1 MPIASYYIFLY
12 NKGTSRV
19 GICALSAA
27 WTGSCQADEKAI
39 LRYKFR
45 IPLLQRRGSPSCCSI
60 FCWQFGRMAKRKE
73 ENAMNKSKSPLFT
86 THSIALMGLLL
97 AAEIVLSRFCSIAT
111 WNIKIGFTFI
121 PLVLSAGLF
130 GPIGAGVLAALADFL
145 GAILFP
151 IGPYFP
157 GFTFTQFCVGVVF
170 GLLLQKKQSMGH
182 IVGAVLLTQILG
194 SLLLDSYWISVLYGS
209 PYLVLLGTRA
219 IQCAVMSALEIVVIP
234 ILLKQLVPR
243 MKAIMA

>member
-1 MPIASYYIFLY
+1 
-12 NKGTSRV
+12 
-19 GICALSAA
+19 
-27 WTGSCQADEKAI
+27 
-39 LRYKFR
+39 
-45 IPLLQRRGSPSCCSI
+45 
-60 FCWQFGRMAKRKE
+60 
-73 ENAMNKSKSPLFT
+73 MNKSKSPLFT

-157 GFTFTQFCVGVVF
+157 GFAFTQFCVGVVF
-170 GLLLQKKQSMGH
+170 GLLLQKNR
-182 IVGAVLLTQILG
+182 AW
-194 SLLLDSYWISVLYGS
+194 DIS
-209 PYLVLLGTRA
+209 
-219 IQCAVMSALEIVVIP
+219 SA
-234 ILLKQLVPR
+234 QFCSHR
-243 MKAIMA
+243 Y

>member
-60 FCWQFGRMAKRKE
+60 FCWHFGRMAQRKE

-97 AAEIVLSRFCSIAT
+97 AAEIVLSPVLLYCNLEYQDRLYFYPSGLVRRPLWADRR
-111 WNIKIGFTFI
+111 WGIGR
-121 PLVLSAGLF
+121 AGGLF
-130 GPIGAGVLAALADFL
+130 GRYLIPHWALLPWLYLYPVLRRRCVWPAAAKKAEHGAYRRRSFAHTDIGQSAVGFVLDLYAL
-145 GAILFP
+145 
-151 IGPYFP
+151 
-157 GFTFTQFCVGVVF
+157 
-170 GLLLQKKQSMGH
+170 
-182 IVGAVLLTQILG
+182 
-194 SLLLDSYWISVLYGS
+194 
-209 PYLVLLGTRA
+209 R
-219 IQCAVMSALEIVVIP
+219 
-234 ILLKQLVPR
+234 
-243 MKAIMA
+243 

>member
-1 MPIASYYIFLY
+1 
-12 NKGTSRV
+12 
-19 GICALSAA
+19 
-27 WTGSCQADEKAI
+27 
-39 LRYKFR
+39 
-45 IPLLQRRGSPSCCSI
+45 
-60 FCWQFGRMAKRKE
+60 
-73 ENAMNKSKSPLFT
+73 MNKSKSPLFT

-97 AAEIVLSRFCSIAT
+97 AAQIILSRFCSIAT

-130 GPIGAGVLAALADFL
+130 GPVGAGVLAALADFL
-145 GAILFP
+145 GAVLFP

-157 GFTFTQFCVGVVF
+157 GFTLTQFCVGIVF

-182 IVGAVLLTQILG
+182 IVCAVLATQLLG

-209 PYLVLLGTRA
+209 PYLALLSTRV
-219 IQCAVMSALEIVVIP
+219 IQCAVMSALEIAVIP
-234 ILLKQLVPR
+234 ILCKQLVPR

>member
-1 MPIASYYIFLY
+1 
-12 NKGTSRV
+12 
-19 GICALSAA
+19 
-27 WTGSCQADEKAI
+27 
-39 LRYKFR
+39 
-45 IPLLQRRGSPSCCSI
+45 
-60 FCWQFGRMAKRKE
+60 
-73 ENAMNKSKSPLFT
+73 MNKSKSPLFT

-97 AAEIVLSRFCSIAT
+97 AAQIILSRFCYIAT

-130 GPIGAGVLAALADFL
+130 GPVGAGVLAALADFL
-145 GAILFP
+145 GAVLFP

-157 GFTFTQFCVGVVF
+157 GFTLTQFCVGIVF

-182 IVGAVLLTQILG
+182 IVCAVLATQLLG

-209 PYLVLLGTRA
+209 PYWALLSTRM
-219 IQCAVMSALEIVVIP
+219 IQCAVMSALEIAVIP
-234 ILLKQLVPR
+234 ILCKQLVPR

>member
-1 MPIASYYIFLY
+1 
-12 NKGTSRV
+12 
-19 GICALSAA
+19 
-27 WTGSCQADEKAI
+27 
-39 LRYKFR
+39 
-45 IPLLQRRGSPSCCSI
+45 
-60 FCWQFGRMAKRKE
+60 
-73 ENAMNKSKSPLFT
+73 MNKSKSPLFT

-170 GLLLQKKQSMGH
+170 GLLLQKNR
-182 IVGAVLLTQILG
+182 AW
-194 SLLLDSYWISVLYGS
+194 DIS
-209 PYLVLLGTRA
+209 
-219 IQCAVMSALEIVVIP
+219 SA
-234 ILLKQLVPR
+234 QFCSHR
-243 MKAIMA
+243 Y

>member
-1 MPIASYYIFLY
+1 
-12 NKGTSRV
+12 
-19 GICALSAA
+19 
-27 WTGSCQADEKAI
+27 
-39 LRYKFR
+39 
-45 IPLLQRRGSPSCCSI
+45 
-60 FCWQFGRMAKRKE
+60 
-73 ENAMNKSKSPLFT
+73 MNKSKSPLFT

-157 GFTFTQFCVGVVF
+157 GFTFT
-170 GLLLQKKQSMGH
+170 
-182 IVGAVLLTQILG
+182 
-194 SLLLDSYWISVLYGS
+194 
-209 PYLVLLGTRA
+209 
-219 IQCAVMSALEIVVIP
+219 
-234 ILLKQLVPR
+234 
-243 MKAIMA
+243 